1 MEDGHRWRGDAA
13 ALEEAKVNSGA
24 EQWGKGGGGGGGGC
38 VDSEQEPSLGILEVQ
53 LCRVSE
59 QIVSGSPG

>member
-24 EQWGKGGGGGGGGC
+24 EQWGKGGGGGC

-53 LCRVSE
+53 LRRVSE